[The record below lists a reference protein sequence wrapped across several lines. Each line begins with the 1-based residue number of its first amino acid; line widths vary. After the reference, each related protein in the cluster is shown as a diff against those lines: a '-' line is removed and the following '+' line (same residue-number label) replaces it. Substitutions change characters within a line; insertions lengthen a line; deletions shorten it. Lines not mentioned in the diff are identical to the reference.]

1 MRDGDF
7 ALRDPGRDG
16 SFFGG
21 MEVRISRHTSPFQVE
36 GWRRS
41 CRTDGGFYNKGH
53 NKQARFKFNAEEDHT
68 MSDDVR
74 KQIIE
79 ELKVAYWMEIET
91 VMNYIA
97 NSINLDGVRAE
108 EIKKALAADVQE
120 ELGHAQVLA
129 RRIKTI
135 GGEVPGSQA
144 FSATQD
150 ALQPCSDHTDVKSVI
165 KGVIAAEDGA
175 IKQYNKLIKLCD
187 GVDYVTQD
195 LCITSL
201 ADEEEH
207 RRDFMGYLTEYE
219 QRS

>member
-1 MRDGDF
+1 MG
-7 ALRDPGRDG
+7 
-16 SFFGG
+16 
-21 MEVRISRHTSPFQVE
+21 E
-36 GWRRS
+36 
-41 CRTDGGFYNKGH
+41 
-53 NKQARFKFNAEEDHT
+53 
-68 MSDDVR
+68 DVR

-91 VMNYIA
+91 VMSYIA
-97 NSINLDGVRAE
+97 NSTNLDGVRAE
-108 EIKKALAADVQE
+108 EIKKALAADVQA

-144 FSATQD
+144 FTATQVE
-150 ALQPCSDHTDVKSVI
+150 LQPSPDRTDVMSVI

-207 RRDFMGYLTEYE
+207 RSDFMGYLTEYE
-219 QRS
+219 QRG